1 MRIRIPYNRISICF
15 IFFAAILLL
24 DSCEEF
30 FDPDQGL
37 VVDESEYF
45 QDWNEYR
52 AAELG
57 LYALQQDLVE
67 QLLILGELR
76 GDLLTVTDNADR
88 DLIEVNQHQIS
99 YVNKYASPLAFYRL
113 IGACNRLSTRLE
125 QDHPEVLKDT
135 TGTIYDR
142 LYGEVL
148 CMRAWAYFNA
158 ARIYKEV
165 PYIWPELTTAEEISE
180 YVSQSKT
187 VINPVTIIYGP
198 DGYNNDTIYNDTVVL
213 ERMYL
218 DLPAIVDTFTTQ
230 LQEKVKLVG
239 VLHNL
244 VNGDPTWDVTI
255 WNRFAMYSLLGQ
267 MYMEIGNF
275 GMAVQYFDQILRFGD
290 YNEIEGSFIRYGL
303 DRKFSFGNWQNIFTT
318 IDIDE
323 HIMTVWFSKTYQQQ
337 NRLQFLFDPE
347 APNQY
352 MLKPTATAIAAWET
366 EWYDY
371 ARIEDDNYDLTV
383 LDPLEPGIPGDFFR
397 GYERSYIYMKDGV
410 AMERGAVRRMLEY
423 KRVRNESAVKEM
435 MKGVDTV
442 VYKYT
447 LGKNRFDQDANFP
460 VFRAGGIHLYY
471 AEIYSQWRF
480 PDPSGNVK
488 PVVSTALAVLNDGT
502 YSYVGDQMGVRG
514 RVGLGLGIEAIS
526 TNDPIYVHDPETNQ
540 VIGYRDYY
548 GNLSAKQ
555 LYVEDQIM
563 EERLR
568 EMAFEGERFYD
579 LMRLARRR
587 SDPAYLADRVAAKFE
602 SPLREQVRERLMN
615 EENWYIK
622 LQ

>member
-1 MRIRIPYNRISICF
+1 MSFTIPYKGISICF
-15 IFFAAILLL
+15 IVIAAIFSLQ
-24 DSCEEF
+24 SCEEF
-30 FDPDQGL
+30 FNPDQGL
-37 VVDESEYF
+37 VVDERAYF

-57 LYALQQDLVE
+57 LYALQQELVE
-67 QLLILGELR
+67 QLVILGELR

-88 DLIEVNQHQIS
+88 DLIEVNQHQVS
-99 YVNKYASPLAFYRL
+99 SVNKYASPLAFYRL

-158 ARIYKEV
+158 ARIYGEV

-198 DGYNNDTIYNDTVVL
+198 DGYTNDTIYNDTIVL

-244 VNGDPTWDVTI
+244 VNGDLTWDVTI
-255 WNRFAMYSLLGQ
+255 WNRFGMYCLLGQ
-267 MYMEIGNF
+267 MYLETGDF
-275 GMAVQYFDQILRFGD
+275 GRAVQYFDQILRFGD
-290 YNEIEGSFIRYGL
+290 YNVVEGSFIRYGL
-303 DRKFSFGNWQNIFTT
+303 DRKFSFGNWQNIFTN
-318 IDIDE
+318 IDVDE

-337 NRLQFLFDPE
+337 NRLQYLFDPE

-352 MLKPTATAIAAWET
+352 MLKPTATAIDSWET

-383 LDPLEPGIPGDFFR
+383 LDPMEPGRPGDFFR
-397 GYERSYIYMKDGV
+397 GYEKSYIYMKDGV
-410 AMERGAVRRMLEY
+410 AMELSEVTQMLEY
-423 KRVRNESAVKEM
+423 KRVRNESAVREI
-435 MKGVDTV
+435 MKDVDTV
-442 VYKYT
+442 VFKYT
-447 LGKNRFDQDANFP
+447 MGKNRFDQDANFP

-480 PDPSGNVK
+480 PDASGNVK
-488 PVVSTALAVLNDGT
+488 PVVPTALAVLNDGT

-514 RVGLGLGIEAIS
+514 RVGLGNGIEAIS

-540 VIGYRDYY
+540 VIGYLDYY

-555 LYVEDQIM
+555 RYVEDQVM
-563 EERLR
+563 EERIR

-579 LMRLARRR
+579 LMRIARRR
-587 SDPAYLADRVAAKFE
+587 GDPAYLADRVAAKFD
-602 SPLREQVRERLMN
+602 SPLREQVREHLMN
-615 EENWYIK
+615 EENWYIQ